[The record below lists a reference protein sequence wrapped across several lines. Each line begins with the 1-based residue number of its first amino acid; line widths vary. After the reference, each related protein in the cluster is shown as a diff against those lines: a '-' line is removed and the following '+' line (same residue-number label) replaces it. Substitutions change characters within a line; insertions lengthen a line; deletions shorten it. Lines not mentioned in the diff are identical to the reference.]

1 MKSLGELNNIQLLY
15 EIKQMHYSLQMN
27 SLMMQELAVWL
38 TLLKRYGRKV
48 LRN

>member
-15 EIKQMHYSLQMN
+15 EIKQMHYSLQMT
-27 SLMMQELAVWL
+27 SLMMQELTVWL
-38 TLLKRYGRKV
+38 ILLKRYGRKV